1 MDVTSVAAMAVSMK
15 QMESNQQLQTSVLKM
30 AMEVEVNFMNEMTQ
44 AIDASEVNGVGG
56 LVDILA

>member
-15 QMESNQQLQTSVLKM
+15 QMENNQQLQTSVLKM